1 MYSHASCCGYLSD
14 LFSISIKSLAY
25 KYHCGIINELLYV
38 NQNILNYLHNLKIII
53 RQGGDPKMSLSKKA
67 IVWFN
72 EVGKKD
78 VDLVGGKGANL
89 GELTN
94 AHIPVPPGF
103 IVTSEAYYNF
113 LEITQIM
120 NEIKTLLNSIN
131 TQDSRQLQSVSE
143 IIQQI
148 IIKSE
153 VPPDLVKE
161 IFAAYKKMGGGLV
174 AVRSSATAEDL
185 PDASFAGQQST
196 FLNVQGPENVVQAV
210 KECWASL
217 FNARAIFYRVE
228 QKFDHF
234 KVGIAVPIQRMVQSK
249 SSGVMFT
256 LEPVT
261 SDKRKIVIEA
271 VYGLGEAIVSGEVTP
286 DLFILDKE
294 DLRIISKT
302 INKQE
307 WQLIKNP
314 SADKDCLNIKANI
327 PPEKQIAQK
336 ITDEEVIQLAAIGK
350 NIEKHYNFPQDIE
363 WAKEDGH
370 IYITQARPVTTIKES
385 QEDKDLSEA
394 DIDEIGYTL
403 GNIYETAFS
412 PKTTVLLTGSP
423 ASPGMA
429 SGPVKVMEDA
439 TQIYKII
446 AGDIMVAKMT
456 TPDYVPAMKRAVAI
470 VTDQGGRTSHA
481 AIISRELSIPCIVGA
496 PNATSVLKDGQI
508 ITVDGSTGKIYD
520 GNLIKDIKVA
530 PSAKPTKIFK
540 TKTNVYVNIAQPDLA
555 ETVAARNV
563 DGVGLLRAEF
573 IMGQIGEHPLHI
585 LSEKRGDEFVDK
597 LYNGINTIAKAFY
610 PRPVVYR
617 TSDFKTNEYRNLKG
631 GQLYESLEENPMIGY
646 RGCSRYAKEIDAFQ
660 LEIDAIKR
668 VREKYNNLN
677 VMIPFV
683 RTVAGLKDVKEILE
697 RQGLVRSKD
706 FKLWMMV
713 EVPSN
718 IFLIEKF
725 IAVGLDGISI
735 GSNDLTQLILGTDRD
750 SVKLAKIF
758 DERDEAVQIALEK
771 AVTAAKIMGITCSI
785 CGQAPSVYPELTEK
799 LVEWGITSV
808 SVSPDMIDVTREII
822 YNIEQKQK
830 GHD

>member
-1 MYSHASCCGYLSD
+1 
-14 LFSISIKSLAY
+14 
-25 KYHCGIINELLYV
+25 
-38 NQNILNYLHNLKIII
+38 
-53 RQGGDPKMSLSKKA
+53 MSLSKKA

-78 VDLVGGKGANL
+78 VASVGGKGANL

-94 AHIPVPPGF
+94 AQIPVPPGF
-103 IVTSEAYYNF
+103 IVTADAYYNF
-113 LEITQIM
+113 LEKTQIM
-120 NEIKTLLNSIN
+120 NQIKKLLNSIN
-131 TQDSRQLQSVSE
+131 PQDSKQLQQVAE
-143 IIQQI
+143 EIQQI
-148 IIKSE
+148 IIKSA
-153 VPPDLVKE
+153 VPDELVKQIYE
-161 IFAAYKKMGGGLV
+161 AYEKLGNGLV

-196 FLNVQGPENVVQAV
+196 FLNVQGKENVVSSV

-217 FNARAIFYRVE
+217 FNARAIFYRAE

-234 KVGIAVPIQRMVQSK
+234 KVGIAVPVQRMVQSRA
-249 SSGVMFT
+249 SGVMFT

-286 DLFILDKE
+286 DLFIIDKE

-314 SADKDCLNIKANI
+314 KLDKDQLNVKVNI
-327 PPEKQIAQK
+327 PQELQLAQK
-336 ITDEEVIQLAAIGK
+336 ITDEEVLQLAVIGK
-350 NIEKHYNFPQDIE
+350 NIERHYKFPQDIE
-363 WAKEDGH
+363 WAKENGH
-370 IYITQARPVTTIKES
+370 IYITQARPVTTIKEPHLDTHES
-385 QEDKDLSEA
+385 LESA
-394 DIDEIGYTL
+394 
-403 GNIYETAFS
+403 
-412 PKTTVLLTGSP
+412 TVLLAGSP
-423 ASPGMA
+423 ASPGLV
-429 SGPVKVMEDA
+429 SGPVKIMEDA
-439 TQIYKII
+439 SHIYKIV
-446 AGDIMVAKMT
+446 AGDILVAKMT

-481 AIISRELSIPCIVGA
+481 AIVSRELGIPCVVGA
-496 PNATSVLKDGQI
+496 SKATSTLKDGQI

-520 GNLIKDIKVA
+520 SNIVKDIKVV
-530 PSAKPTKIFK
+530 PKAKVNKTLK
-540 TKTNVYVNIAQPDLA
+540 TKTKVYVNMAQPDLA
-555 ETVAARNV
+555 ETIADRNV

-573 IMGQIGEHPLHI
+573 IMGQIGEHPRLF
-585 LSEKRGDEFVDK
+585 LGEKRGEEFVEK
-597 LYNGINTIAKAFY
+597 LYEGINTIAKAFY

-631 GQLYESLEENPMIGY
+631 GQLYEAVEENPMLGY
-646 RGCSRYAKEIDAFQ
+646 RGCSRYLKELDAFQ

-683 RTVAGLKDVKEILE
+683 RTVSGMASVKNILE
-697 RQGLVRSKD
+697 KQGLIRSKD

-725 IAVGLDGISI
+725 IEVGIDGISI

-750 SVKLAKIF
+750 SEKLSKIF
-758 DERDEAVQIALEK
+758 DERNEAVLIAIEK
-771 AVTAAKIMGITCSI
+771 AVTTAKNMGITCSI

-799 LVEWGITSV
+799 LVRWGITSV
-808 SVSPDMIDVTREII
+808 SVSPDMIDVTRKII
-822 YNIEQKQK
+822 SKIEKKQK
-830 GHD
+830 VDG